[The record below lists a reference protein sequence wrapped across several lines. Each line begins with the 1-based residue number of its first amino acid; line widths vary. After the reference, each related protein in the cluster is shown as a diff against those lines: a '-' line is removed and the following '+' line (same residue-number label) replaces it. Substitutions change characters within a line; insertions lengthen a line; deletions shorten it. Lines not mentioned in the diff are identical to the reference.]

1 MTIDVKIC
9 GLSTP
14 DTLDAAIGAGAS
26 HVGFVF
32 FAPSPRDVSPAQAAG
47 LAARV
52 PHHVVRVGVFVDP
65 DDALLDAAAR
75 GIDVFQIHG
84 DAGADRTAAVSARF
98 GKPVWRAVGVA
109 SRDDIITA
117 RATFGGSADL
127 LLFDAKA
134 PRGSLLPGGNGVR
147 FDWRLLEG
155 GASVRRWGLSG
166 GLDAGSVG
174 EAIRVARPALV
185 DVSSG
190 VEDSPGVKSVSKIKA
205 FVAAA
210 RAA

>member
-1 MTIDVKIC
+1 MTVDVKIC

-14 DTLDAAIGAGAS
+14 ETLDAAIGAGAS

-32 FAPSPRDVSPAQAAG
+32 FSPSPRDVSPAQAAS

-52 PHHVVRVGVFVDP
+52 PGRVARVGVFVDP
-65 DDALLDAAAR
+65 DDALLDAAA
-75 GIDVFQIHG
+75 GSIDIIQLHG
-84 DAGADRTAAVSARF
+84 DAASDRTAAVRARF

-109 SRDDIITA
+109 SQGDIAAA
-117 RATFGGSADL
+117 RASFGGSADL

-147 FDWRLLEG
+147 FDWRLLD
-155 GASVRRWGLSG
+155 GAPRTRRWGLSG
-166 GLDAGSVG
+166 GLDAGSVA
-174 EAIRVARPALV
+174 EAIRIARPALV

-190 VEDSPGVKSVSKIKA
+190 VEDTPGVKSVSKIKA